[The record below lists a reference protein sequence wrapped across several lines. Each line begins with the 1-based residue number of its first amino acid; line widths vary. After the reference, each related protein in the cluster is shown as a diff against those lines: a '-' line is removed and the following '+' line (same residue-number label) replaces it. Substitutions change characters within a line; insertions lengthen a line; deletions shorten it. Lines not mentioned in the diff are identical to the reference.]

1 MMRDQFREAE
11 LSRQHEAEGED
22 EPLEDWKGRPVDESR
37 DYLDFDGELV
47 LLDELEDYARDEL
60 GATDY
65 EP

>member
-1 MMRDQFREAE
+1 MFLDAFREAE

-22 EPLEDWKGRPVDESR
+22 EQLEDWKGQPIDESR

-47 LLDELEDYARDEL
+47 LLDELDDYARDEL

-65 EP
+65 EG